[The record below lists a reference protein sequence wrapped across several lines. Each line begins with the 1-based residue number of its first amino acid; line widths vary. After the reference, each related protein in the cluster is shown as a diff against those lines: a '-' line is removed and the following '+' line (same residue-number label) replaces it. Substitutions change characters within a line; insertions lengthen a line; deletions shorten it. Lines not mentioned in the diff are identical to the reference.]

1 MYFKSKH
8 SRNYTEAL
16 HIMVSSFNKVAEE
29 KVYIACDKFKPMFIP
44 LPLRRHAQDQQELET
59 IVTEKLTN
67 FILSL
72 MREYFKLT
80 ESRIEQEVCGLL
92 GFTHLLLRRL
102 KL

>member
-1 MYFKSKH
+1 
-8 SRNYTEAL
+8 
-16 HIMVSSFNKVAEE
+16 MVSSFNKVAEE

-44 LPLRRHAQDQQELET
+44 LPLRRHGQDQQELEK

>member
-29 KVYIACDKFKPMFIP
+29 KVYIACKFKPMFIP
-44 LPLRRHAQDQQELET
+44 FPLRRHGQDQQELEK

>member
-8 SRNYTEAL
+8 CRNYTEAL
-16 HIMVSSFNKVAEE
+16 HLVSSLNKMAEE
-29 KVYIACDKFKPMFIP
+29 KVYLACDKFKPLFIP
-44 LPLRRHAQDQQELET
+44 FPLLRHGQDQQELEK

-92 GFTHLLLRRL
+92 RFTHLLLRQL
-102 KL
+102 NF